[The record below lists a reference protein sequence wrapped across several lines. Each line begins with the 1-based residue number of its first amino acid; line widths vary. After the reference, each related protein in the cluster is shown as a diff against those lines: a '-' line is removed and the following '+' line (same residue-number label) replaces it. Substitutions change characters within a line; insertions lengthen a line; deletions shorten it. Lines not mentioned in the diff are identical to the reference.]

1 MKKGGCLGIGLI
13 AIIAI
18 VAIAAFWGTRVY
30 NGFITQDENVKN
42 AWGNVQTD
50 YQRRNDLI
58 GNLVAT
64 VDQAADFE
72 RGTLT
77 DVIEARRQAAS
88 IQLDGDNLTEEN
100 IARFQEAQEE
110 LNQAFLGRMNFL
122 QENYPTLTATEQFRD
137 LSAQIEGTENR
148 INVSRNRYNEAVQA
162 YNNEVR
168 KVPNNIVASFTG
180 FETKA
185 PFEAV
190 RGADVAP
197 SVRDEF
203 NR

>member
-1 MKKGGCLGIGLI
+1 MKKGCLGIGVLAILAMGVMLLI
-13 AIIAI
+13 
-18 VAIAAFWGTRVY
+18 WGTGIY
-30 NGFITQDENVKN
+30 NKLITEDENLKR
-42 AWGNVQTD
+42 AWGNVETD

-64 VDQAADFE
+64 VQEAADFE

-77 DVIEARRQAAS
+77 DVINARAQANS
-88 IQLDGDNLTEEN
+88 IQLDVDDLTPEN
-100 IARFQEAQEE
+100 MARFQQAQEE

-122 QENYPTLTATEQFRD
+122 QENYPQLTATEQFRD

-148 INVSRNRYNEAVQA
+148 INVSRVRYNEAVEQ
-162 YNNEVR
+162 YNNQVR
-168 KVPNNIVASFTG
+168 RVPNNFVARLYNFDVKS
-180 FETKA
+180 
-185 PFEAV
+185 PFKSVE
-190 RGADVAP
+190 GAEVAP

>member
-1 MKKGGCLGIGLI
+1 MKKGCLGIG
-13 AIIAI
+13 I
-18 VAIAAFWGTRVY
+18 VAVLAIGIMTMIWGVGIY
-30 NGFITQDENVKN
+30 NKLVTEDENLKR
-42 AWGNVQTD
+42 AWGNVETD

-64 VDQAADFE
+64 VQEAADFE

-77 DVIEARRQAAS
+77 DVINARAQANS
-88 IQLDGDNLTEEN
+88 IQLNVDDLTPEN
-100 IARFQEAQEE
+100 MARFQQAQEE

-122 QENYPTLTATEQFRD
+122 QENYPQLTATEQFRD

-148 INVSRNRYNEAVQA
+148 INVSRVRYNEAVEK
-162 YNNEVR
+162 YNNQVR
-168 KVPNNIVASFTG
+168 RVPNSLIAVFTG
-180 FETKA
+180 FDVKS
-185 PFEAV
+185 PFKSVE
-190 RGADVAP
+190 GADVAP

>member
-1 MKKGGCLGIGLI
+1 MKTGGCLGIGVLALL
-13 AIIAI
+13 AIGVMAAI
-18 VAIAAFWGTRVY
+18 WGTGIY
-30 NGFITQDENVKN
+30 NGLITQDENVKK
-42 AWGNVQTD
+42 AWGNVETD

-64 VDQAADFE
+64 VEQAADFE

-77 DVIEARRQAAS
+77 DVIEARAKATS
-88 IQLDGDNLTEEN
+88 INLTADDLTPEN
-100 IARFQEAQEE
+100 MANFQAAQEE

-122 QENYPTLTATEQFRD
+122 QENYPQLTATEQFRD

-148 INVSRNRYNEAVQA
+148 INVSRNRFNDAVQE
-162 YNNEVR
+162 YNNVVR
-168 KVPNNIVASFTG
+168 KVPNNLIAGIFNFDV
-180 FETKA
+180 KA

-190 RGADVAP
+190 SGAEVAP

-203 NR
+203 NK

>member
-13 AIIAI
+13 AV
-18 VAIAAFWGTRVY
+18 VAIAAIGFIWGTSIY
-30 NGFITQDENVKN
+30 NGFIKQDENVKN

-77 DVIEARRQAAS
+77 DVIEARAKATS
-88 IQLDGDNLTEEN
+88 MNIDADNLTEEN
-100 IARFQEAQEE
+100 IAKFQEAQQE
-110 LNQAFLGRMNFL
+110 LNQAFMGRMNFL
-122 QENYPTLTATEQFRD
+122 QENYPQLTATEQFRD

-148 INVSRNRYNEAVQA
+148 INVSRNRYNEAVQE
-162 YNNEVR
+162 YNNNVR

-180 FETKA
+180 FDVKA
-185 PFEAV
+185 PFSAV
-190 RGADVAP
+190 EGADVAP

-203 NR
+203 NK